1 MTEIKTVRRGAGQAR
16 TRQKVSRRAKTIA
29 LYACLTVGGILL
41 FRAGAAVAYEQ
52 RGYIAVGG
60 EAFALFLPLFYYLFS
75 EVVGETV
82 ADIKKIMEECRNEET
97 F

>member
-1 MTEIKTVRRGAGQAR
+1 MTEIKTARRGAGQAR
-16 TRQKVSRRAKTIA
+16 TWQRVSRWAKTIA

-60 EAFALFLPLFYYLFS
+60 EVFALFLPLFYYLFS

-82 ADIKKIMEECRNEET
+82 ADIKKIMEEYHNEKT
-97 F
+97 C